1 MSNTAGLQTPE
12 TDQSIEPNGS
22 TAIFDPVPDV
32 THGAEEIG
40 FEKSAHANC
49 SQILWQNLLRNPDK
63 TALAG
68 PCGSK
73 SYRDLI
79 ADAGRWGNAFVA
91 AGLQRGDRIAFF
103 LDDTPVFAA
112 AFFGAVR
119 AGFVPVLLNIQT
131 KPELTAYFLKDSNAR
146 LALVEAEF
154 AEDFKKSAKASDD
167 LQATIPVN
175 TGVTVAGTV
184 GETQFLHGHQAMLA
198 CADTDPDD
206 MAFWMYSSG
215 STGRPK
221 GIVHLHHDMA
231 YVQASFGDRVLK
243 LRPDDVCYS
252 VPKAYFAYGFGNSIV
267 FPFSVGAT
275 TLLVPGQPRPDV
287 VLDAI
292 EEFKPTV
299 LFGLPTLYTALART
313 EDVKQRSLSSIRQS
327 MSAAEILSEDV
338 YNAWKELVGH
348 GPTEGLGS
356 TEMLHIYLSNT
367 LEDHR
372 PGAAG
377 ARVPGYEIRLETRDG
392 EAAQPGQEGVMLVR
406 GHSSAPAYWNR
417 PDKTRETMRGD
428 WIYTGDRFIEKDGY
442 YYFQGRADDL
452 IKVSG
457 QWVWPLE
464 VERCLNEHP
473 NVHECAVLAHQL
485 EDRRMAL
492 RAVICLANGNDPD
505 EIQTRRLRDYVKSIL
520 TPYKSPRIFEY
531 VAELPK
537 TGTGK
542 IDRQALVRSSEPP
555 A

>member
-22 TAIFDPVPDV
+22 TAIFDPVPNV
-32 THGAEEIG
+32 THGAEEVG
-40 FEKSAHANC
+40 FEKSVHANC

-63 TALAG
+63 TALVG
-68 PCGSK
+68 PRGSK

-79 ADAGRWGNAFVA
+79 ADAARWGNAFVA

-131 KPELTAYFLKDSNAR
+131 KPELTAYFLQDSNAR

-154 AEDFKKSAKASDD
+154 SEDFQKSAKASDN
-167 LQATIPVN
+167 LQATIAVN
-175 TGVTVAGTV
+175 TGVAVAGTV
-184 GETQFLHGHQAMLA
+184 GETRFLHGHQATLS
-198 CADTDPDD
+198 CADTGPDD

-292 EEFKPTV
+292 EGFKPTV

-313 EDVKQRSLSSIRQS
+313 DGVGQRSLSSIRQS

-377 ARVPGYEIRLETRDG
+377 ARVPGFEVRLETRDG

-473 NVHECAVLAHQL
+473 DVHECAVLAHQL

-505 EIQTRRLRDYVKSIL
+505 DIQTRRLREHVKSIL

-542 IDRQALVRSSEPP
+542 IDRQALVRPP
-555 A
+555 EQPA